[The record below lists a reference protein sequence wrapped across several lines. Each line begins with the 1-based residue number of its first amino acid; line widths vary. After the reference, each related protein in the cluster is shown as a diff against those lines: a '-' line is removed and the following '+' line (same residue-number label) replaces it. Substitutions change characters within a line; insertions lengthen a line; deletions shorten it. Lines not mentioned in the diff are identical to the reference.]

1 MTTYKG
7 VEIDTKPTASMMEE
21 AERGLEWRKEFGRG
35 GTKIGVARARDI
47 KNGKEL
53 STSTVTRMFSFFSR
67 HEVDK
72 KAEGFDVGEEGYPSA
87 GRIAWALWGGDPGFS
102 FAKRVRKSME
112 AADKDYDRA
121 EISATV
127 KKGLTKKADDH
138 NEKVGDDKTKR
149 TNVRT
154 LSAVFRRGVGAYY
167 TNPGSVRPTVKSPEQ
182 WAYARVN
189 SFLYVLRNGK
199 FRSGKHD
206 TDLLPQGHPMSS
218 KRAFAEKRPYPHEH
232 AARIENPDKYE
243 EFRRRNDELGDG
255 IHVIFG
261 LLDGK
266 SEIQSL
272 RFDKDKFTVD
282 EAKGFLKERRFRV
295 LKFEPATE
303 ERYMADEMAWHL
315 PVQDVEETED
325 SFIVEFRKESM
336 GMSDEGESAMTES
349 EEERPHVHY
358 GEDED
363 RKNDSDIRTRY
374 MTIDSAPVNEDKRTV
389 RMSISSEE
397 PVQRSFGMEVLEHSK
412 DAMDL
417 SFLES
422 GRAPL
427 LLDHDPEKQVGVIES
442 ISLDDSA
449 RRLRATVRFGKGALA
464 REAFDDVTDGIKAN
478 VSIGYSVQK
487 MERTSED
494 TFTVKKYRIHEAS
507 LVSIPADVT
516 VGVGRSDGASQQ
528 PVIVTDNAQEQIM
541 SEVDIEAV
549 EAKARQAA
557 QKNAAQIVEL
567 GARHSKS
574 DMAQKAI
581 ADGASIEEFRGA
593 LLEEIGTTRALES
606 KEIGMTNTE
615 RKQFSLM
622 RALHALANPHDR
634 RAQEDAAF
642 EFECSRAAADQYGT
656 TAQGIML
663 PQEVLGAWKRDL
675 NTTNDANLIAE
686 DFRGQDFVDALRNA
700 SSVMQAGARM
710 LSGLTGNVK
719 IPKKT
724 GVSTAGFISSEGGAA
739 SESEMTIGSVT
750 MTPKTLGAFTDVTR
764 QLLLQSSLDVEA
776 LIRDDLA
783 KSIGTAIDAAGLE
796 GSGSSGNPT
805 GILNTTGVN
814 QVTNFAAA
822 NPTFAEVVS
831 LETAVAVDNALLGSL
846 SYIIR
851 PDMYGA
857 LKTTEKATNT
867 AQFVV
872 EPGGTMN
879 GYSAIVSAQGTSGN
893 LYFGNFDDLLIGM
906 FGGLD
911 VVVDPYTASSTGTVR
926 IVALQSVD
934 VAVRHAVSFAF
945 GNDG

>member
-1 MTTYKG
+1 MATYKG

-102 FAKRVRKSME
+102 FAKRVRKRME
-112 AADKDYDRA
+112 AIDKNYDRA

-127 KKGLTKKADDH
+127 KKGLTNKAKEH
-138 NEKVGDDKTKR
+138 NDKVGDDKTKR

-206 TDLLPQGHPMSS
+206 TDLLPKGHPMST

-261 LLDGK
+261 LLNDK

-272 RFDKDKFTVD
+272 RFDKEKFTVD
-282 EAKGFLKERRFRV
+282 EAKEFLKERRFRV
-295 LKFEPATE
+295 LKFEPAIE
-303 ERYMADEMAWHL
+303 ERDMDKRHIM
-315 PVQDVEETED
+315 DVEETED
-325 SFIVEFRKESM
+325 SYIVEFAKAMQQEPDTEEAEMESMADTDMIEENAHYDDEERKEVVEM
-336 GMSDEGESAMTES
+336 
-349 EEERPHVHY
+349 
-358 GEDED
+358 
-363 RKNDSDIRTRY
+363 TRY
-374 MTIDSAPVNEDKRTV
+374 MSMDVSPVDEEKRTV
-389 RMSISSEE
+389 RMAISSEE

-427 LLDHDPEKQVGVIES
+427 LLDHDPERQVGVIES
-442 ISLDDSA
+442 VSLDDSA
-449 RRLRATVRFGKGALA
+449 RRLRATVRFGKSALA

-487 MERTSED
+487 MERTSDD
-494 TFTVKKYRIHEAS
+494 TYTVKKFRIHEAS

-516 VGVGRSDGASQQ
+516 VGVGRSDEASQQ
-528 PVIVTDNAQEQIM
+528 PIIVTDNSQESTM

-567 GARHSKS
+567 GARHNKS

-606 KEIGMTNTE
+606 KEIGMTNSE

-663 PQEVLGAWKRDL
+663 PPEVLGNWKRDL

-686 DFRGQDFVDALRNA
+686 DFRGQDFIDALRNA

-724 GVSTAGFISSEGGAA
+724 GVSSAGFISSEGGAA

-764 QLLLQSSLDVEA
+764 QLLIQSSLDVEA

-783 KSIGTAIDAAGLE
+783 KAIGTSIDSAGLE

-831 LETAVAVDNALLGSL
+831 LETAVAVDNALMGNL

-879 GYSAIVSAQGTSGN
+879 GYPAIVSAQGTSGN

-911 VVVDPYTASSTGTVR
+911 VVVDPFTASTTGTVR